1 MRTHQLQKMTELDAE
16 ETPEYSLFY
25 AQGQNTSVL
34 ILVTLKV
41 NGIDLEIELDTGAT
55 LSVIS
60 EQTYHKSFSAGKAP
74 PLKTITTQLTTYTGE
89 AIDILGEVEVTVQY
103 KG

>member
-1 MRTHQLQKMTELDAE
+1 MTELYAE

-41 NGIDLEIELDTGAT
+41 NGIDLEMELDTGAT

-60 EQTYHKSFSAGKAP
+60 EQTYHKSGKAP

-89 AIDILGEVEVTVQY
+89 AIEILGEVEVTVQY
-103 KG
+103 KR

>member
-1 MRTHQLQKMTELDAE
+1 MPQQNQKHAESIDENSPTPENYCTE

-25 AQGQNTSVL
+25 TQGWNTPAP

-41 NGIDLEIELDTGAT
+41 SGIDLEMELDTEAT

-60 EQTYHKSFSAGKAP
+60 EQTYHKLFSSGKAP
-74 PLKTITTQLTTYTGE
+74 PLKTVITQLTWG
-89 AIDILGEVEVTVQY
+89 GH
-103 KG
+103 